1 MAAFI
6 VAVLC
11 VFGWIITFLS
21 VEFVAYG
28 RLDNT
33 LALWTVIAE
42 MVTIVPAWLLMR
54 AIDFV
59 NDGPGMRRKM
69 ALRRRVEPP
78 FEADSTDLLTE

>member
-42 MVTIVPAWLLMR
+42 VVTIVPAWLLMR
-54 AIDFV
+54 AIDFI
-59 NDGPGMRRKM
+59 NDGPGMRRKT
-69 ALRRRVEPP
+69 ALRRRVEPQ
-78 FEADSTDLLTE
+78 FEADSAALFAE